1 MTKPDEIAPFF
12 SIVGCL
18 IYGVDAK
25 NTLVGPVGHFKVP

>member
-18 IYGVDAK
+18 IYGVDGVEHFGW
-25 NTLVGPVGHFKVP
+25 TFGPF